1 MIGPTFVL
9 KSKAAFNGPTT
20 IGISTSGFAAAHP
33 DDLSSFLP

>member
-9 KSKAAFNGPTT
+9 KSKAAFNGPT